1 MSTPP
6 VSPSGLFGSS
16 ATIGKREVQEDAV
29 GWSAPHGETGALPAL
44 TVIADGMGGHA
55 AGEVASDIAV
65 NGFLDAWR
73 RGEHGGKTTLIEALD
88 QANALISAHVAEHPE
103 TDGMGCTLIGVELDG
118 KTAAYR
124 WISVGDS
131 LLLSV
136 TETGVERL
144 NADHSYREERERLIA
159 AGESLDGAP
168 APNVLRSA
176 LMGFDVPLIDDRQDW
191 RPFAPGETLILA
203 TDGIETL
210 SDAQILEI
218 VAANPGANAVAA
230 ALVMAVEAA
239 GKPRQDNTTVAV
251 LRPDADEAASPIT
264 APMPPRATDDQPT
277 LSVTADAAAAAKAGA
292 GAAAV
297 EAPTLPARPAVAPG
311 AAASAAKRAPDI
323 RIIVI
328 VVAAVVLAL
337 LAILAFSGILSRKP
351 ATPDVAAPA
360 AAPAAPEADTPEEA
374 GLPEPDEAAATE
386 GAQQPA
392 ERAEGSAN
400 AGGNAP
406 ANNSAS
412 NTGSGSRPGAAPRG
426 EKSPA
431 PQPRAN
437 RAPPAVTEP
446 TVADPN

>member
-6 VSPSGLFGSS
+6 VSVSGLFGTS

-29 GWSAPHGETGALPAL
+29 GWSASHNETGGLPAL

-103 TDGMGCTLIGVELDG
+103 TDGMGCTLIAVELDG
-118 KTAAYR
+118 QTAAFR

-136 TETGVERL
+136 TEAGVERL

-191 RPFAPGETLILA
+191 RAFAPGETLILA

-210 SDAQILEI
+210 SDAQILAI

-251 LRPDADEAASPIT
+251 LRPDADEAASPNT
-264 APMPPRATDDQPT
+264 APMPPPTAGDQPT
-277 LSVTADAAAAAKAGA
+277 LSVTADAAAAARAGA
-292 GAAAV
+292 GIGAP
-297 EAPTLPARPAVAPG
+297 EAPTLPARPAR
-311 AAASAAKRAPDI
+311 AAATAAKRAPDV
-323 RIIVI
+323 RIILI
-328 VVAAVVLAL
+328 GVAVAVLAL
-337 LAILAFSGILSRKP
+337 LAILAFSGLLSRKP
-351 ATPDVAAPA
+351 ARSGDAPAA
-360 AAPAAPEADTPEEA
+360 AAPAAPVTDAATEPAPAD
-374 GLPEPDEAAATE
+374 PDEAAATQ

-392 ERAEGSAN
+392 ERAEAGT
-400 AGGNAP
+400 GGNAA

-412 NTGSGSRPGAAPRG
+412 NTGSGKPAATSRGAKTPPPPARTSRG
-426 EKSPA
+426 
-431 PQPRAN
+431 Q
-437 RAPPAVTEP
+437 PAVTEP
-446 TVADPN
+446 TVAGPN